1 MKLAL
6 LLLLFFELNS
16 FSQTFFRQEIT
27 QSDFRDVTIHQAIQN
42 LQRKS
47 QDVDKLKQG
56 FNYVFTPKASKFAD
70 KKLTLSLTQLPLHDA
85 IKYTALTLKLDVI
98 FERKT
103 VIITTSGEKLKNP
116 VIKEQFVKR
125 DPRLLNALRLQC
137 KTVNSNKAELPD
149 ILKSIK
155 EESKK
160 SDKSGKGINLL
171 DISGSKAK
179 PILSLK
185 NTSVYEALR
194 YTAIAA
200 GISMKIDRSAVVFG
214 KK

>member
-1 MKLAL
+1 MKLVT

-16 FSQTFFRQEIT
+16 FSQTFFRQEIS
-27 QSDFRDVTIHQAIQN
+27 QSDFRDITIHQAIQN

-56 FNYVFTPKASKFAD
+56 FNYVFTAKASKLAD
-70 KKLTLSLTQLPLHDA
+70 KKLTLSLTQLPLYDA
-85 IKYTALTLKLDVI
+85 IKYTALTTKLQI
-98 FERKT
+98 KFERRT
-103 VIITTSGEKLKNP
+103 VIILAPGEKFKDP

-125 DPRLLNALRLQC
+125 DARLLAALRLPC
-137 KTVNSNKAELPD
+137 KTLNVTKLSLQDTFKAIKAE
-149 ILKSIK
+149 SV
-155 EESKK
+155 K
-160 SDKSGKGINLL
+160 SDKTGKGINIL

-179 PILSLK
+179 SILSLK
-185 NTSVYEALR
+185 NTSIYEALR

-200 GISMKIDRSAVVFG
+200 GIPMKIDRSAIVFG